1 MGVDEAEGDSRN
13 RKPRS
18 GVHTVMDTLIAS
30 VAPRA
35 QGPSEP
41 EQVVGEDDAAPEVAA
56 SVPSVWHPS
65 LIQVYEER
73 YDDFVRLAYLMT
85 GQSAIAEEVVQD
97 AFIASRRSWDGVRD
111 PAPYVRAA
119 VINRCYSWGRRF
131 KLERER
137 QPPPDDPA
145 ELVADEMW
153 DALATLTHR
162 QRAAI
167 VLRFYLDLP
176 DKQIAE
182 ILGCRLATV
191 RTAVHRG
198 LRALRK
204 VLEP

>member
-1 MGVDEAEGDSRN
+1 MGVNEAEGNSRN

-18 GVHTVMDTLIAS
+18 GVHNVMDTLIAAA
-30 VAPRA
+30 APRA
-35 QGPSEP
+35 PGAPESEEP
-41 EQVVGEDDAAPEVAA
+41 VGGDDDAPAAAESVA
-56 SVPSVWHPS
+56 SIWHPS

-85 GQSAIAEEVVQD
+85 GQAAIAEEIVQD

-137 QPPPDDPA
+137 QPRPADPA
-145 ELVADEMW
+145 ELAADEMW
-153 DALATLTHR
+153 DALATLSQR

-191 RTAVHRG
+191 RTAIHRG